1 MSKPITLIF
10 SSDVSDEVRTTTI
23 TMPMLEDSTSIAH
36 LIQLAVAPV
45 FLLAGIAGF
54 LSVMSGRIG
63 RIIDRERVISRR
75 LTKLDN
81 EEHLQAAHREHTV
94 LKKRAHITNLAIGL
108 CTSSAL
114 VVCTLITSL
123 FVGDLFKLHMEVLVI
138 ALFVIAMLLLIAALV
153 LFLVEIRLATRT
165 LNLAQE
171 SGSD

>member
-1 MSKPITLIF
+1 MPIL
-10 SSDVSDEVRTTTI
+10 D
-23 TMPMLEDSTSIAH
+23 DSTSIAH

-75 LTKLDN
+75 LAKLDD
-81 EEHLQAAHREHTV
+81 EENLQVARREHKV
-94 LKKRAHITNLAIGL
+94 LKRRAHITNLAIGL

-123 FVGDLFKLHMEVLVI
+123 FVGDLFKLQMEVLVI
-138 ALFVIAMLLLIAALV
+138 GLFVLALLLLIAALL
-153 LFLVEIRLATRT
+153 LFLREIQLATRT
-165 LNLAQE
+165 LYLAQE

>member
-1 MSKPITLIF
+1 MPIL
-10 SSDVSDEVRTTTI
+10 D
-23 TMPMLEDSTSIAH
+23 DSTSIAH

-75 LTKLDN
+75 LAKLDD
-81 EEHLQAAHREHTV
+81 EEHLEATRREHKV
-94 LKKRAHITNLAIGL
+94 LKRRAHITNRAIGL

-123 FVGDLFKLHMEVLVI
+123 FVGDLFKLHMEALVI
-138 ALFVIAMLLLIAALV
+138 GLFVLALLLLIAALL
-153 LFLVEIRLATRT
+153 LFLLEIQLATRT
-165 LNLAQE
+165 LHLARE
-171 SGSD
+171 PGSD